1 MSASIAG
8 LVMLSLFVA
17 LVLGAYV
24 LARKLRASGYGPRL
38 DALHARTIRLQ
49 IAVLRLFGAALRRP
63 GSRPPVYPQ
72 NGPSNQPPETP
83 KGRN

>member
-1 MSASIAG
+1 MSAYLVG
-8 LVMLSLFVA
+8 LGMLSLFVA

-49 IAVLRLFGAALRRP
+49 IAVLRVFGATLRRP
-63 GSRPPVYPQ
+63 GSRPPVYP
-72 NGPSNQPPETP
+72 PQPPSKQPSEAP